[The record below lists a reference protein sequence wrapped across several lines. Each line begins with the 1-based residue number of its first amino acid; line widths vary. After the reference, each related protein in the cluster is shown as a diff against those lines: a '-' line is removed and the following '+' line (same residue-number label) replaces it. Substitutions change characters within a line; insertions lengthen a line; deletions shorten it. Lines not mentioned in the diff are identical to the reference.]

1 VNQQLVSRA
10 VAAVLVFV
18 GLVNFL
24 PILGVLG
31 PERLRT
37 LYGVAFE
44 DANVVL
50 LMRHRAVLLGL
61 VGGFVI
67 ASGFLPSLRTP
78 AFILGL
84 ASMLSFIALAWMEK
98 GFTAEIQK
106 VVVIDV
112 VASVAFAVA
121 AVAHFAFL
129 EKTR

>member
-1 VNQQLVSRA
+1 MNQQLVSRA
-10 VAAVLVFV
+10 VAVILVIV

-24 PILGVLG
+24 PVLGVLG

-44 DANVVL
+44 GSSLVI

-61 VGGFVI
+61 VGGFI
-67 ASGFLPSLRTP
+67 MASGFLPSLRTP

-84 ASMLSFIALAWMEK
+84 ASMLSFIALAWMGK
-98 GFTAEIQK
+98 SFTAEIQK

-112 VASVAFAVA
+112 VASVACGVA

-129 EKTR
+129 AKPR

>member
-1 VNQQLVSRA
+1 MNQQLVSRA
-10 VAAVLVFV
+10 VAVVLVLV

-24 PILGVLG
+24 PVLGVLG

-44 DANVVL
+44 DSSVVL

-61 VGGFVI
+61 VGGFII
-67 ASGFLPSLRTP
+67 ASGFLDSLRTP
-78 AFILGL
+78 TFILGL

-112 VASVAFAVA
+112 VASVALGVA
-121 AVAHFAFL
+121 AVFHIGN
-129 EKTR
+129 R